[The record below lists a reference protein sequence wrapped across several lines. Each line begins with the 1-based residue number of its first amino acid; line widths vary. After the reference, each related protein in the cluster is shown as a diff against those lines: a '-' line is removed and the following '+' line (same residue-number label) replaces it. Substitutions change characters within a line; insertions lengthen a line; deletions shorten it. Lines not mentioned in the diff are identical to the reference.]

1 MIALAWVVLAVV
13 AIATLALM
21 GQLLKGVDSLGVGM
35 LRAVVGLVIAF
46 LAAGALVLV
55 ALAVAWAADVI
66 W

>member
-35 LRAVVGLVIAF
+35 VRAVVGLVIAF